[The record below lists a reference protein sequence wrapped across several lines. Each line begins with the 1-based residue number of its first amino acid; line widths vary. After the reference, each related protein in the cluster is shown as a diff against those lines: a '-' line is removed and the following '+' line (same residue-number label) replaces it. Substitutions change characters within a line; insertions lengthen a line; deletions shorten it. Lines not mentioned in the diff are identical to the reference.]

1 MVQAIGPR
9 DNVLDY
15 ADQGLFLAL
24 RATGQE
30 SVAQLVWLYT
40 HPVDV
45 AQLRRFHTNLGYG
58 LLGRRIEP
66 SPLPF
71 GRHRWVWSPGP
82 SAPFHFAES
91 PRPRSEFT
99 DWVDECSQVA
109 VDPERGPGW
118 QLAAARFD
126 DGSTAVSLVASHC
139 LVDGMGLIETVID
152 AVRNQPRDM
161 GLPGAGSRSKAR
173 AIAADLRQTIRSV
186 PEALRALVVATRLAI
201 QNRPKGSQKKSVS
214 VVPGGG
220 SEEVFAPAVVAF
232 VDVDSWDARAVELGG
247 NSHSLVAGF
256 AARLALNMGRVH
268 AEDGTVKLIIPVNE
282 RAAGDTR
289 ANAVTLGYA
298 SLDPTGVTSSLAEA
312 RGVIRTALTALRTG
326 PEEAFEALPL
336 TPFVP
341 KRAVVGGADAM
352 FGFAAELPVSASNL
366 GDIDPTALRADGTE
380 AEWFLIRGVDGRV
393 PREVLERRRG
403 FLTVLCSRAAGK
415 VTLPVIAYRPSGLN
429 SKDALQ
435 DVVSRTLGEFGLT
448 ATIE

>member
-1 MVQAIGPR
+1 MKAIETP

-30 SVAQLVWLYT
+30 SVAQIVWVYT

-45 AQLRRFHTNLGYG
+45 AQLERFYANLGYG
-58 LLGRRIEP
+58 LLGRRVEP

-82 SAPFHFAES
+82 SAPFEFTET
-91 PRPRSEFT
+91 PRPRGQLT
-99 DWVDECSQVA
+99 DWVDERSQVSA
-109 VDPERGPGW
+109 DPENGPGW
-118 QLAAARFD
+118 HLGAARFD

-139 LVDGMGLIETVID
+139 LVDGMGLMQTVMD

-161 GLPGAGSRSKAR
+161 GLPRPGSRSKSQ
-173 AIAADLRQTIRSV
+173 AIAADLRQSIRAL
-186 PEALRALVVATRLAI
+186 PETLRALVVAVRLAI
-201 QNRPKGSQKKSVS
+201 RNRPRGARAKSVPAM
-214 VVPGGG
+214 PGGG
-220 SEEVFAPAVVAF
+220 SAEIFAPAVMAF
-232 VDVDSWDARAVELGG
+232 VDIGSWDARAAELGG

-256 AARLALNMGRVH
+256 AARLAMNMERVH
-268 AEDGTVKLIIPVNE
+268 ADDGTVKLIIPVNE
-282 RAAGDTR
+282 RAVGDTR
-289 ANAVTLGYA
+289 ANAVSLGYA
-298 SLDPTGVTSSLAEA
+298 SLDPTGVTTDLSEA

-336 TPFVP
+336 IPFVP
-341 KRAVVGGADAM
+341 KRAVAGGADAM

-366 GDIDPTALRADGTE
+366 GDIDPTVLRPDGTE

-393 PREVLERRRG
+393 PRDVLEKRRG

-415 VTLPVIAYRPSGLN
+415 VALPVIAYRPGGLN
-429 SKDALQ
+429 SRDALHE
-435 DVVSRTLGEFGLT
+435 VVSRTLGEFSLT